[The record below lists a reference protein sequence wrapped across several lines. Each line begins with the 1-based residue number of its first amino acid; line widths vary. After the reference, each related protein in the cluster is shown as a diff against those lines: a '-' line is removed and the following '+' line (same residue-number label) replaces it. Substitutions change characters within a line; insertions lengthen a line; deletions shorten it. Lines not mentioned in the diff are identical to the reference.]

1 MVRKKKGSGDP
12 FEEAESRIGNWREH
26 HHPSSY
32 GGYGNYWKGNQPD
45 DAENWV
51 DVEHDW
57 GSGTW
62 YGGGASDNCWA
73 KANCE
78 YIRDRVVKAY
88 PDDVTEDVR
97 NGQFA
102 IRAFRKET
110 PDEVP
115 EGEEPGLVTTTAWD
129 TWIEIENELKKRNCL
144 DDVALFE
151 CEQEAAWEETVD
163 NVKYTVRKLEGLTAS
178 DNLPEGW
185 VGRVVSY
192 ITDNFHNYWD
202 EQDSQADG
210 IDPSEEHVIEALFM
224 LGYMKRLGDYFAEDV
239 Y

>member
-26 HHPSSY
+26 HRPSTYY
-32 GGYGNYWKGNQPD
+32 GDYWKGNEPE

-57 GSGTW
+57 GSSHW
-62 YGGGASDNCWA
+62 YGGTTSDDCLA
-73 KANCE
+73 KTNYE
-78 YIRDRVVKAY
+78 YIQDNVVKAY

-129 TWIEIENELKKRNCL
+129 TWIDIENGLEDYAVL
-144 DDVALFE
+144 DDSAMSD
-151 CEQEAAWEETVD
+151 CESEAAWEETLD
-163 NVKYTVRKLEGLTAS
+163 NVKYTVRKMDDFEPR
-178 DNLPEGW
+178 DDLPENW
-185 VGRVVSY
+185 VGQVVSY
-192 ITDNFHNYWD
+192 ITDNLYPYWD
-202 EQDSQADG
+202 HVDSRADG
-210 IDPSEEHVIEALFM
+210 IDPREEHVIEAMFM
-224 LGYMKRLGDYFAEDV
+224 LRYMKQLRDYFAEDV
-239 Y
+239 KD